1 MITKALPLP
10 VWDANANVYSTGS
23 GIVTG
28 FPFAHSIYIVTVA
41 STNNGSVVGR
51 YLVKCLIYIRFPIE
65 LRIG

>member
-28 FPFAHSIYIVTVA
+28 FPFAHSIYIRTVA
-41 STNNGSVVGR
+41 STDGESVVFG
-51 YLVKCLIYIRFPIE
+51 
-65 LRIG
+65 

>member
-1 MITKALPLP
+1 MITKALPLLRQYY
-10 VWDANANVYSTGS
+10 ANANVYSTGS

-28 FPFAHSIYIVTVA
+28 FPFAHLIYISDVA
-41 STNNGSVVGR
+41 STTGVVL

>member
-10 VWDANANVYSTGS
+10 VWDANANVYPTGS

-28 FPFAHSIYIVTVA
+28 FPFAHSIYIVSVA
-41 STNNGSVVGR
+41 STRSTLL